1 MRRDAMMV
9 FRLTTA
15 MRDALIKAAEAEQ
28 RSVSNM
34 TVVIVG
40 DWLRSKGYFTDTPT
54 PAPRTKKKGK

>member
-9 FRLTTA
+9 FRLPMA
-15 MRDALIKAAEAEQ
+15 MRDALTKAAEAEQ

-40 DWLRSKGYFTDTPT
+40 DWLRAKGYLNETLKTT
-54 PAPRTKKKGK
+54 RRMKKGR